1 MDDYGGTCLVGD
13 GGGRRLEWASNGDV
27 EEGDG
32 ATQVGGK
39 KRKRSIT
46 VFVRVKLKLSV
57 RH

>member
-32 ATQVGGK
+32 ATQVGGGGEEEK
-39 KRKRSIT
+39 KINHGICTS
-46 VFVRVKLKLSV
+46 
-57 RH
+57 